1 MKSATR
7 TFDVCGFE
15 FEVEFEATPYS
26 AARISG
32 PPEYCY
38 PAEGGDVDIISI
50 ALGDWE
56 VTDILSED
64 ILEKIQ
70 AAVEAYVCSDEP
82 MREAAA
88 DLSDYLYESARDE
101 ALYA

>member
-1 MKSATR
+1 MRSTTR
-7 TFDVCGFE
+7 TFNVLGYD
-15 FEVEFEATPYS
+15 FEVEFEATPYEP
-26 AARISG
+26 ARISG
-32 PPEYCY
+32 PPEHCY

-50 ALGDWE
+50 ILGDWE
-56 VTDILSED
+56 VTDILSEY

-88 DLSDYLYESARDE
+88 DLADYLYESARDE

>member
-1 MKSATR
+1 MRSTTR
-7 TFDVCGFE
+7 TFNVCGFE

-26 AARISG
+26 AACISG
-32 PPEYCY
+32 PPEHCY

-50 ALGDWE
+50 VLGDWE

-88 DLSDYLYESARDE
+88 DLADYLYESARDE

>member
-1 MKSATR
+1 MRSTTR
-7 TFDVCGFE
+7 TFNVCGFE

-32 PPEYCY
+32 PPEHCY
-38 PAEGGDVDIISI
+38 PAEGGEVDIISI
-50 ALGDWE
+50 TLGDWE

-64 ILEKIQ
+64 ILEKIK

-82 MREAAA
+82 MMEADA
-88 DLSDYLYESARDE
+88 DLADYLYGRARDE
-101 ALYA
+101 ALYT

>member
-1 MKSATR
+1 MRSTTR
-7 TFDVCGFE
+7 TFNVLGYD
-15 FEVEFEATPYS
+15 FEVEFEATPYEP
-26 AARISG
+26 ARISG

-50 ALGDWE
+50 ILGDWE
-56 VTDILSED
+56 VTDILSEY

-88 DLSDYLYESARDE
+88 DLADYLYESARDE
-101 ALYA
+101 ALYD

>member
-1 MKSATR
+1 MRSTTR
-7 TFDVCGFE
+7 TFNVLGYD
-15 FEVEFEATPYS
+15 FEVEFEATPYEPAS
-26 AARISG
+26 ISG

-50 ALGDWE
+50 ILGDWE
-56 VTDILSED
+56 VTDILSEY

-88 DLSDYLYESARDE
+88 DPADYLYESARDE
-101 ALYA
+101 ALYD